1 MKNFYLSLKDSTK
14 CYLFGLISGLLGL
27 IYISPDTFNSPSTM
41 KLMALLNVIFAVF
54 KILSIILLV
63 VGAYKSYRE
72 FKKEKSK
79 IYGFGLMNIADEF
92 AKYITLE
99 PELFNENRVKY
110 PNMPDEENWTLVY
123 KRIDVMISEEITRA
137 KECVKKARGC
147 AVTLIILIFVP
158 VSLAIAISSIFF
170 V

>member
-1 MKNFYLSLKDSTK
+1 MKNFYLNLKDSTK

-72 FKKEKSK
+72 FKKEKSSQYK
-79 IYGFGLMNIADEF
+79 KLEKKAWFRF
-92 AKYITLE
+92 AKVTWFVIYFVILIYIIGTYANTTTDF
-99 PELFNENRVKY
+99 LFVFVYIFAMRLVKY
-110 PNMPDEENWTLVY
+110 LFYYIVLGN
-123 KRIDVMISEEITRA
+123 KA
-137 KECVKKARGC
+137 K
-147 AVTLIILIFVP
+147 
-158 VSLAIAISSIFF
+158 AIE
-170 V
+170 